1 MTIHAKSVDR
11 RVLELKDLSL
21 PVGRGYVASAWIK
34 APDCK
39 APRAFSNS
47 NTSASLGCKTLN
59 WIMEG
64 GTHG

>member
-11 RVLELKDLSL
+11 RVLNPKDLSL
-21 PVGRGYVASAWIK
+21 LVGQGYVADTWIN
-34 APDCK
+34 APDSK
-39 APRAFSNS
+39 TSRAFSNS

-64 GTHG
+64 GPHG